1 MNMNYSESTRIRFT
15 AYEAER
21 HRLAPRL
28 WAAFSRAAPR
38 VANIKINMLFF
49 TYNLKTMGL
58 HQPIFTDIR

>member
-49 TYNLKTMGL
+49 T
-58 HQPIFTDIR
+58 